1 MIVNEGMPK
10 FNEITTKGNIILKF
24 NIAFPHYLPNPCKD
38 LINKAFELA
47 KEDGGPDQPE
57 RINRLIQKDKQRS
70 ITQGERKL
78 SITKII
84 PNSYNQNVTLM

>member
-10 FNEITTKGNIILKF
+10 VDDITTKGDIILKF
-24 NIAFPHYLPNPCKD
+24 NIEFPHYLPNPCKD

-78 SITKII
+78 SITNII
-84 PNSYNQNVTLM
+84 RNYDTQNVILM